1 MLIGLKWMPLIYF
14 YGKYKTYKEQPLPL
28 LSHPWQ
34 ILLDIQSKTLLVLLE
49 AISSL
54 PCICHLWKE
63 TKFLH
68 HDLISRS
75 YQPPPDKTA
84 PSAATHLPV
93 FESFHQPCWSS
104 LYILKQH
111 NILLVV
117 RCSELNTA
125 LKMQPHQ
132 SWVQGDDH
140 LPASADCTTS
150 DTARMV
156 LAFLATWE
164 LGWLMFSQ
172 LPTNRVPSFFLLHN
186 ISVTLSHVYIH
197 ICTLLFQSL
206 FKAVL
211 GEDCGL
217 PKFLLKCHFF
227 ENVSFSCCCEVLLC
241 FIFFLIFTVLC

>member
-84 PSAATHLPV
+84 PSAATHLLV

-132 SWVQGDDH
+132 SWVQ
-140 LPASADCTTS
+140 
-150 DTARMV
+150 
-156 LAFLATWE
+156 
-164 LGWLMFSQ
+164 
-172 LPTNRVPSFFLLHN
+172 
-186 ISVTLSHVYIH
+186 
-197 ICTLLFQSL
+197 
-206 FKAVL
+206 
-211 GEDCGL
+211 
-217 PKFLLKCHFF
+217 
-227 ENVSFSCCCEVLLC
+227 
-241 FIFFLIFTVLC
+241 LIFEAETRSKVFFKRKRIYFEIFYSEKDSNLFFFFF